1 MKREGAAMNSTP
13 EGDGFLSR
21 WSRRKLERSAAA
33 ANAPASPEPAALPPP
48 AEADERPRD
57 PETGEPID
65 EELVASLPSID
76 QLREGAD
83 VSGFMRRGVPEA
95 LRRDALRALW
105 TSDPT
110 IRDYVSPALDYAYDY
125 NAPGGAPGYGPL
137 TESDIAQAKDFMANL
152 FSDPPA
158 EQEASGQMAAAQ
170 ETGARDNAPQEP
182 AQESNAGPAPVGV
195 VHVAVRKAD
204 KPAPGA
210 PEAIETETAQN
221 GELGGPDDDAAFVQ
235 RNKDRADELRTEDR
249 EAPRRR
255 RGGGATPV

>member
-21 WSRRKLERSAAA
+21 WSRRKLERSAGAQPTPDSPGPAA
-33 ANAPASPEPAALPPP
+33 ATPPDQP
-48 AEADERPRD
+48 DDRPRD

-65 EELVASLPSID
+65 EELVANLPSLEE
-76 QLREGAD
+76 LRDGAD
-83 VSGFMRRGVPEA
+83 VSGFMRKGVPEA

-110 IRDYVSPALDYAYDY
+110 ISSYVSPALDYAYDY

-137 TESDIAQAKDFMANL
+137 TESDIAQAKDFMADL
-152 FSDPPA
+152 FSDPPSA
-158 EQEASGQMAAAQ
+158 PEAPRQMGDAQ
-170 ETGARDNAPQEP
+170 ETGTRDNAPQERQLETDAP
-182 AQESNAGPAPVGV
+182 PAPVGV

-204 KPAPGA
+204 EPALGA
-210 PEAIETETAQN
+210 PEAGETETAQN
-221 GELGGPDDDAAFVQ
+221 GELGRSEDAALFVQ
-235 RNKDRADELRTEDR
+235 RNISQPEDTRMEHR